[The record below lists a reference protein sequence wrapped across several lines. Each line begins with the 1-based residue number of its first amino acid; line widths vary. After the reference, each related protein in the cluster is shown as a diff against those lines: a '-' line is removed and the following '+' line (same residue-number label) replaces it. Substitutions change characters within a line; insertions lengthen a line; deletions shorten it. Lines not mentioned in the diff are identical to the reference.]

1 MKYKLIKKKKNGSNS
16 NDIKV
21 ERISRRILQLQ
32 LTSGLQT
39 ERIT

>member
-1 MKYKLIKKKKNGSNS
+1 MKYKLIKEKNGSNS

-21 ERISRRILQLQ
+21 EQISRRILQLQ
-32 LTSGLQT
+32 VTSGLQT